1 MPVQL
6 KTQNDYLL
14 TEVSVE
20 LPPDRQKQAET
31 LSELDYLM
39 RVSKG
44 SGKIIA
50 VYSDGGLYGINI
62 EQRTKIRGAVAD
74 RVREAVGVANKVVG
88 AESNGHHQ

>member
-1 MPVQL
+1 MEL
-6 KTQNDYLL
+6 KTQNDYLF

-20 LPPDRQKQAET
+20 LPTDRQAQAKL

-62 EQRTKIRGAVAD
+62 EQRTKVRGAVAD
-74 RVREAVGVANKVVG
+74 KVREAVGVANRVVG
-88 AESNGHHQ
+88 AETNGYHG